1 MPLPCTLCLAF
12 FEEPIHP
19 SLGKP
24 DLSCRTRLPAGI
36 SGNKQRLPTLQS
48 WVLPKAQ
55 RTALRWRL
63 LIQDRSVIP
72 DGPVFLILY
81 RFCRVRQPLKN
92 PFFICKS
99 PRSNADNRYRQ
110 PLKITVGW
118 GFAPRVSCK
127 KQANFVY

>member
-63 LIQDRSVIP
+63 LIQKEVCHF
-72 DGPVFLILY
+72 G
-81 RFCRVRQPLKN
+81 QA
-92 PFFICKS
+92 FFFDATVKS
-99 PRSNADNRYRQ
+99 PRKPQKPTIRPCGSTANAPKSRGQNTFDAGVFFIQSCFRE
-110 PLKITVGW
+110 PLKIH
-118 GFAPRVSCK
+118 F
-127 KQANFVY
+127 YM